1 MTNLLLIFLADME
14 LELTVKIRNGE
25 TLNLLVKPSFSIREI
40 KTQIESLKEIPA
52 KDQTLTLNERVL
64 EKDDK
69 LSKQQIEN
77 CVVWLS
83 YKPKEISVYIFEN
96 WNTKKETIKFEVC
109 WHEHEDIDGIKRRIL
124 AKKDIPPPWQQI
136 YLGHGIWE
144 EEAKLSG
151 SEKLTDNQNFK
162 KVIKDGLSLMI
173 SGVISVQDED
183 TNMNLEIEVEA
194 FETIKQMKEN
204 VQNQLQPRKKCSRF
218 FYGSSFARNKN
229 PELYV
234 RDNYERL
241 KILDDDNNTL
251 YSYGLM
257 KLFTSKLILTRNPQN
272 HTIQIFVKNLAG
284 KTITIDTDIE
294 DTIKNLKEKIH
305 LKDGI
310 PPKFQRLAWSGKR
323 LGSWGHWKLEDER
336 SLGEYNIRKESTLH
350 LY

>member
-1 MTNLLLIFLADME
+1 ME

-52 KDQTLTLNERVL
+52 KDQTLTLNEHVM
-64 EKDDK
+64 EDDDI
-69 LSKQQIEN
+69 LSKQQIDN

-83 YKPKEISVYIFEN
+83 YKPKEFFVHIFEN

-109 WHEHEDIDGIKRRIL
+109 WHDHEDIDGIKRRIL

-144 EEAKLSG
+144 EEAKLKG
-151 SEKLTDNQNFK
+151 SEKLTDDQNFK
-162 KVIKDGLSLMI
+162 KVMKDGLSLMI
-173 SGVISVQDED
+173 SGFISIHDED
-183 TNMNLEIEVEA
+183 TNMKIEIEVEA

-204 VQNQLQPRKKCSRF
+204 VQLRKRCSRF
-218 FYGSSFARNKN
+218 FHGSSYARNKN

-234 RDNYERL
+234 RDINYGRL
-241 KILDDDNNTL
+241 KILDDDNKTL

-272 HTIQIFVKNLAG
+272 HTIQIFVINLAG
-284 KTITIDTDIE
+284 KTITIDTNIE
-294 DTIKNLKEKIH
+294 DTIQNLKEKICV
-305 LKDGI
+305 KEEI
-310 PPKFQRLAWSGKR
+310 PPDLQRLTHCGR
-323 LGSWGHWKLEDER
+323 TLEDKR
-336 SLGEYNIRKESTLH
+336 FVGEYNIRKESTLH
-350 LY
+350 LSLRYFYYIENYCTK